1 MDWRFLFLGELD
13 EDRVELLGYAT
24 TKIASTTNSPNRKHT
39 STPIFDEIDT
49 KTIHTFTAIIT
60 NPDVRPL
67 MTVLVVVLVV
77 VALVGCRAC

>member
-1 MDWRFLFLGELD
+1 MDWRFLGELD
-13 EDRVELLGYAT
+13 EGRVEWMGCVP
-24 TKIASTTNSPNRKHT
+24 TKIASTTNSPNMKNT
-39 STPIFDEIDT
+39 STSIFDEIDT
-49 KTIHTFTAIIT
+49 KTIHNFTAIIT